1 MVACKDA
8 HYRSIIKAI
17 SWRTFATITTILIV
31 FAFTRK
37 LVLSL
42 EIGTIEVMVKL
53 IIYYFHERLW
63 TLTSFGKRKHP
74 LIELPIKGHIKK
86 EDMELIKNQL
96 TKLGYIDEGT

>member
-1 MVACKDA
+1 MVAYKDA

-17 SWRTFATITTILIV
+17 SWRIFATITTILIV

-42 EIGTIEVMVKL
+42 EVGAIEVVVKL

-63 TLTSFGKRKHP
+63 TLTHFGKRKHP
-74 LIELPIKGHIKK
+74 LTDLPVKGSIKK

-96 TKLGYIDEGT
+96 TKLGYIDEGV